1 MNSWGVRSTWFEF
14 KSCIQPKLVC
24 AKLCRKLVQSVYRNA
39 LFKVK
44 RHAVLL
50 NGRPRG
56 NLKIVTDFPILIPTT
71 EIEFFR

>member
-1 MNSWGVRSTWFEF
+1 MNSWGVRLTWFEF
-14 KSCIQPKLVC
+14 KSCIQPDLVC

-56 NLKIVTDFPILIPTT
+56 NLKIVTDF
-71 EIEFFR
+71 EADSNHGE